1 MPVAGILSR
10 TTIPLGDTLLHRS
23 STLPADYPLLR
34 VNGSNTILLGLFGL
48 AARGDCSFHIRGLG
62 RVFHTTTAD
71 VNLARFQAHHLVSV
85 ALIVN
90 ILADAAQPLA
100 DTLFYAV
107 PNFLG
112 ETFVPSQRGRPA
124 PTQTSIFKEP
134 TIRGESLLSPAIT

>member
-1 MPVAGILSR
+1 MPVAGILSW
-10 TTIPLGDTLLHRS
+10 TTIPLGVASLHRS

-62 RVFHTTTAD
+62 WVFHITSTD

-85 ALIVN
+85 ALIVS
-90 ILADAAQPLA
+90 ILADTAQPLA

-112 ETFVPSQRGRPA
+112 EQFQPVQRGRPA
-124 PTQTSIFKEP
+124 PTQT
-134 TIRGESLLSPAIT
+134 